1 MRTSLLMIALLFTS
15 VLLTATDDQG
25 KKQPRSTKK
34 QGWIGVGI
42 QDVTPKFA
50 REEHLKLKE
59 GAYINEV
66 LEDSPADSAGIK
78 EGDIIVEFN
87 GTSIETAEDL
97 VNVVRSTM
105 PGTKVALKVNR
116 EGENKSLSVNVRKN
130 TKRTPFAV
138 IAPRA
143 PRMAMNMFGG
153 EVEGMDLMELNKQLA
168 EYFEVPVGKGVLVK
182 SIEKDK
188 SAAKAGIK
196 AGDVITRA
204 GGETISDIN
213 DLYDVFSES
222 KEGEKVS
229 VDLVRKG
236 KNVTVSLEITEQDE
250 DDDRGFWWHHVPES
264 FNFQFEPQMD
274 RLYDEIEMKMRE
286 LPKRHKEL
294 IRRESK
300 LKNTEV

>member
-1 MRTSLLMIALLFTS
+1 MIALLFTS

-143 PRMAMNMFGG
+143 PHMAMNMFGG

-250 DDDRGFWWHHVPES
+250 DDDRGFWWHHVPGS

-274 RLYDEIEMKMRE
+274 RLYDEIEMKMGE

>member
-1 MRTSLLMIALLFTS
+1 MIALLFTS